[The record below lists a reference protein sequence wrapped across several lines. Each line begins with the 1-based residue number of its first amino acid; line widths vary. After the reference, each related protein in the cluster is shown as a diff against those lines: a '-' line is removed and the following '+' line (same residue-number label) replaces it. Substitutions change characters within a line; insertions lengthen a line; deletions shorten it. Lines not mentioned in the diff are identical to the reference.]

1 LCRGTGLVKMER
13 HEKTGSVKWLEMGNQ
28 ILLEIKDLKT
38 YFFGYEGIARAV
50 DGVSYRLSR
59 GEPLGVVGE
68 SGCGKSVT
76 ALSVLR
82 LIPAPPG
89 KIVGGEIR
97 FKGKSLLDAS
107 DGEMRKIRGDRI
119 SMIFQE
125 PMTSLNPVFT
135 VGNQI
140 EETFKLH
147 QGLSQRD
154 SLEKTIEMLRLVNIP
169 SPERC
174 VGRFPHELSGGMRQ
188 RVMIA
193 MALACKPE
201 ILIAD
206 EPTTALDVTIQA
218 QILDLMIRLK
228 EEMGMAIILI
238 THNLGV
244 VAEMARRVLVMYA
257 GKIVEE
263 AGTKTLFGNPQHPY
277 TMGLLKSVPRLGD
290 KARYGK
296 VRLREIPGVVPS
308 LYQLP
313 TGCRFSTRCPSAMEI
328 CREKEPEL
336 KELEEG
342 HFCSCWLTD

>member
-1 LCRGTGLVKMER
+1 MKD
-13 HEKTGSVKWLEMGNQ
+13 K
-28 ILLEIKDLKT
+28 IILEIENLKT
-38 YFFGYEGIARAV
+38 YFYTYEGVAKAV
-50 DGVSYRLSR
+50 DGVSCALAK

-82 LIPAPPG
+82 LIPVPPG
-89 KIVGGEIR
+89 KIMGGRIL
-97 FKGKSLLDAS
+97 FKGENLLDLS
-107 DGEMRKIRGDRI
+107 EDEMRKIRGNRI

-147 QGLSQRD
+147 QGLSKKEAR
-154 SLEKTIEMLRLVNIP
+154 EKTVEMLRLVNIP
-169 SPERC
+169 SPERA
-174 VGRFPHELSGGMRQ
+174 VMRYPHELSGGMRQ

-193 MALACKPE
+193 MALACNPE

-218 QILDLMIRLK
+218 QILDLMNKLK
-228 EEMGMAIILI
+228 EELGMTIILI

-244 VAEMARRVLVMYA
+244 VAETAKRVIVMYA

-263 AGTKTLFGNPQHPY
+263 AETKMLFGDPQHPY
-277 TMGLLKSVPRLGD
+277 TMGLLKSIPILGD
-290 KARYGK
+290 KIRRGK
-296 VRLREIPGVVPS
+296 VRLNEIPGVVPS
-308 LYQLP
+308 LYELP
-313 TGCRFSTRCPSAMEI
+313 LGCKFSTRCPSVMDI
-328 CREKEPEL
+328 CKEKEPEL
-336 KELEEG
+336 KEIEKG
-342 HFCSCWLTD
+342 HFSSCWLTER